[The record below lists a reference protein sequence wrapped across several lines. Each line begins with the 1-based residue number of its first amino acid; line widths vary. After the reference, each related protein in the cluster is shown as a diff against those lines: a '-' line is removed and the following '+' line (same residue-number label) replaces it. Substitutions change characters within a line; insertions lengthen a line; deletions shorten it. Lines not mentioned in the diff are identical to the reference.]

1 MNLLIDIGNTNIKL
15 GLANSERNLFTW
27 RIATDPRKTAD
38 EFGMILFDLLKS
50 RDYKFTDIKGI
61 IMSSVVPSMN
71 YTLEHMCTYYIGI
84 KPIAVDAYINMSVN
98 LDLINKDEMGADR
111 IICCEAAY
119 KIYGGPCIIVDFGTA
134 TTFNVLD
141 KNGVFLG
148 GAIAPGLK
156 LSAEALVNT
165 AAKLPRVEL
174 TVPDEA
180 IARNTITN
188 MQSGIVI
195 GFKGLVQGVT
205 DAMKKELGCPV
216 KVIATGGLSE
226 LVTKQKD
233 NPIDIVDRALSI
245 KGLALLYKLNANKD
259 GDKQ

>member
-15 GLANSERNLFTW
+15 GLANSKDNLFTW
-27 RIATDPRKTAD
+27 RVATDNRKTAD
-38 EFGMILFDLLKS
+38 EFGMILLDLLTSKG
-50 RDYKFTDIKGI
+50 YKFEDIKGV

-84 KPIAVDAYINMSVN
+84 KPIMVDAYINMTIG

-111 IICCEAAY
+111 IICSEAAFC
-119 KIYGGPCIIVDFGTA
+119 IYGGPCIIVDFGTA
-134 TTFNVLD
+134 TTFNVID

-156 LSAEALVNT
+156 LAAEALVNT

-174 TVPDEA
+174 ALPDTA
-180 IARNTITN
+180 IATTTITN

-195 GFKGLVQGVT
+195 GFKGLVEGVT
-205 DAMKKELGCPV
+205 CAIKKELGTPA
-216 KVIATGGLSE
+216 KVIATGGLSQ
-226 LVTKQKD
+226 LITCQKD

-245 KGLALLYKLNANKD
+245 KGLALLYKLNS
-259 GDKQ
+259 GQGG

>member
-27 RIATDPRKTAD
+27 RIATDPKKTAD
-38 EFGMILFDLLKS
+38 EFGMILFDLLET
-50 RDYKFTDIKGI
+50 RGYKFTDIKGI

-84 KPIAVDAYINMSVN
+84 KPIMVDAYINMSVN
-98 LDLINKDEMGADR
+98 FDLINKDEMGADR

-119 KIYGGPCIIVDFGTA
+119 SIYGGPCIIVDFGTA

-141 KNGVFLG
+141 ENGVFLG

-174 TVPDEA
+174 AVPDTV
-180 IARNTITN
+180 IARNTVTN

-205 DAMKKELGCPV
+205 DAMKQELGCPA

-233 NPIDIVDRALSI
+233 NPIDIVDRGLSI
-245 KGLALLYKLNANKD
+245 KGLALLYKLNANKV
-259 GDKQ
+259 

>member
-15 GLANSERNLFTW
+15 GLANSESTLFTW
-27 RIATDPRKTAD
+27 RIATDNRKTAD
-38 EFGMILFDLLKS
+38 EFGMILLDLLESKGYEFS
-50 RDYKFTDIKGI
+50 DIKGV

-71 YTLEHMCTYYIGI
+71 YTMEHMCTYYIGI
-84 KPIAVDAYINMSVN
+84 KPITVDAYINMTVN
-98 LDLINKDEMGADR
+98 FDLVNKEEVGADR
-111 IICCEAAY
+111 IICSEAAY
-119 KIYGGPCIIVDFGTA
+119 TIYGGPCIIVDFGTA

-141 KNGVFLG
+141 ENGVFLG

-156 LSAEALVNT
+156 LAAEALVNT

-174 TVPDEA
+174 AVPEFS
-180 IARNTITN
+180 IARTTITN

-195 GFKGLVQGVT
+195 GFKGLVEGVIN
-205 DAMKKELGCPV
+205 AMKSELARPV

-226 LVTKQKD
+226 LVTSQKH

-245 KGLALLYKLNANKD
+245 KGLALLYKLNQRKE
-259 GDKQ
+259 G